1 MSAGRCL
8 VSGAGD
14 SKAGDSKADVADL
27 SFETALAELEE
38 IVSKLERGQGTLDD
52 AIDAYERGN
61 ALKQHCQQKLN
72 EARMRVEK
80 IRVPE
85 AGAAPTDA
93 EPLDG

>member
-1 MSAGRCL
+1 M
-8 VSGAGD
+8 SGAGERKVNV
-14 SKAGDSKADVADL
+14 SEL
-27 SFETALAELEE
+27 SFEAALAELEE

-61 ALKQHCQQKLN
+61 ALKQHCQKKLD

>member
-1 MSAGRCL
+1 M
-8 VSGAGD
+8 SGAGD
-14 SKAGDSKADVADL
+14 SEAGGRKAGDGRPDVSGL
-27 SFETALAELEE
+27 SFEAALAELEE

-61 ALKQHCQQKLN
+61 DLKKHCQKKLD